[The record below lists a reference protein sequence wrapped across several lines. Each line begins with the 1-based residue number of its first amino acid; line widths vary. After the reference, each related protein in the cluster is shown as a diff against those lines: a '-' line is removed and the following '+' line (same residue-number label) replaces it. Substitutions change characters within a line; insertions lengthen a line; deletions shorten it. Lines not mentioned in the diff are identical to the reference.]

1 MITLKIIESILSG
14 YPLVNMQKTM
24 EITMFNGKINYTWPF
39 SIAMLNYQRV
49 VRFMNSCSELTRIY
63 TYTLIVMMGFCE
75 IASTSE
81 CSDRIWGYN
90 QIDDI

>member
-49 VRFMNSCSELTRIY
+49 NG
-63 TYTLIVMMGFCE
+63 GFHK
-75 IASTSE
+75 
-81 CSDRIWGYN
+81 WGNGYPKHGFFLLEN
-90 QIDDI
+90 QF